1 MGKYDRGWSNI
12 LAKTR
17 WQVAPTD
24 LLKVQQYREHYDL
37 HSLLAK
43 VCVARKFNH
52 HQVDSYLTG
61 AMIFHDP
68 FLLNGMQLAV
78 SRIQQAIRSR
88 QQILIYG
95 DYDVDGVS
103 ATALMVRLLQHLEAK
118 FEYRIPHRQNE
129 GYGLHPHVIEQAH
142 QQGISLIITVDTG
155 ISAYAEA
162 ALARRLGM
170 DLIIT
175 DHHEPPEQ
183 LPDAYVI
190 LNPKSADC
198 HYPFRELSG
207 SGVAFKLAHALLGRL
222 PEQFICYAALGTI
235 ADVMPLIQENHSIVK
250 LGLEQIRSAPPIGIA
265 ALLEE
270 AGVSRQQLSSQTIG
284 FVIAPRM
291 NAAGRLGGADEAV
304 RLLITDDAVES
315 SQIATRLNILN
326 KERQQLVQSTT
337 NEAIAMIEATGGP
350 SHAIVVS
357 SDQWNSGIIGIVASR
372 LVEKYYVPSLVIALD
387 PLTHVG
393 KGSARSISQ
402 LNLFETIKVCADWL
416 EEYGGHDAAAGL
428 SIRREHVD
436 SFATQFNNEVA
447 ARLKPEH
454 RQPTL
459 TADATIVIS
468 EATVAAIQQL
478 DVLAP
483 FGAAHSLPLFHLHQC
498 QISEW
503 KLVGKEQNHLKLKL
517 TDHTGTLDAM
527 LFRYGDSKLRIAK
540 DDRVS
545 VIGELSINEWNDR
558 QTPQLI
564 VKDIIIGSEETTFHG
579 F

>member
-1 MGKYDRGWSNI
+1 M
-12 LAKTR
+12 LPAKTR

-24 LLKVQQYREHYDL
+24 PLKVQQCCEHYDL
-37 HSLLAK
+37 HFLLAK
-43 VCVARKFNH
+43 VCVARKFNN
-52 HQVDSYLTG
+52 HQIDSYLKG
-61 AMIFHDP
+61 ATIFHDP
-68 FLLNGMQLAV
+68 FLMNGMQLAV
-78 SRIQQAIRSR
+78 SRIQQAIRAR
-88 QQILIYG
+88 EQILIYG

-103 ATALMVRLLQHLEAK
+103 ATALMVRLLQLLDAK

-129 GYGLHPHVIEQAH
+129 GYGLHSHIIEQAH

-155 ISAYAEA
+155 ISANAEA
-162 ALARRLGM
+162 AMARQLGM

-190 LNPKSADC
+190 LNPKCTDC

-235 ADVMPLIQENHSIVK
+235 ADVMLLIQENHSIVK
-250 LGLEQIRSAPPIGIA
+250 LGLEQLRNAPPSGIA

-284 FVIAPRM
+284 FTIAPRM
-291 NAAGRLGGADEAV
+291 NAAGRLGEADQAV

-315 SQIATRLNILN
+315 SQIATRLNMLN

-350 SHAIVVS
+350 SNAIVVS
-357 SDQWNSGIIGIVASR
+357 SDQWNPGIIGIVAAR
-372 LVEKYYVPSLVIALD
+372 LIEKYFVPSLVIAID
-387 PLTHVG
+387 PLTNIG
-393 KGSARSISQ
+393 KGSARSVPNF
-402 LNLFETIKVCADWL
+402 NLFEAIKASAEWL
-416 EEYGGHDAAAGL
+416 EEYGGHDSAAGL
-428 SIRREHVD
+428 SIRRDQIEPFTMHF
-436 SFATQFNNEVA
+436 SREVA
-447 ARLKPEH
+447 KHLKQEH

-459 TADATIVIS
+459 SADATIVIR
-468 EATVAAIQQL
+468 EATVEAIKQL
-478 DVLAP
+478 DALAP
-483 FGAAHSLPLFHLHQC
+483 FGAEHSLPLFHLHQC

-517 TDHTGTLDAM
+517 SDPSGTLDAM
-527 LFRYGDSKLRIAK
+527 VFRYGDSKLRIAK
-540 DDRVS
+540 DARVS

-564 VKDIIIGSEETTFHG
+564 VKDIIIGSEET
-579 F
+579 